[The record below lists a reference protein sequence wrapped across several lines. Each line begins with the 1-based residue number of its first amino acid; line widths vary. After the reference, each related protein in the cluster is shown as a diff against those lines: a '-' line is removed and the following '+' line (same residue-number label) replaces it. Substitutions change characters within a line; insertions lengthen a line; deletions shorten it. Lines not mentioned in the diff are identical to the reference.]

1 MLIRETDIDERLDI
15 LENVENGE
23 MFLYDNKISR
33 VRFHNKTVASIMQEK
48 KMTNAVLVFEAS
60 GPRQR
65 AEHIFKPIGVT
76 LEKRNR
82 EISIDIFFD
91 IPREL
96 FDRLRA
102 GIKL

>member
-48 KMTNAVLVFEAS
+48 KVNYPSLKTWAC
-60 GPRQR
+60 PRW
-65 AEHIFKPIGVT
+65 
-76 LEKRNR
+76 
-82 EISIDIFFD
+82 
-91 IPREL
+91 
-96 FDRLRA
+96 
-102 GIKL
+102 